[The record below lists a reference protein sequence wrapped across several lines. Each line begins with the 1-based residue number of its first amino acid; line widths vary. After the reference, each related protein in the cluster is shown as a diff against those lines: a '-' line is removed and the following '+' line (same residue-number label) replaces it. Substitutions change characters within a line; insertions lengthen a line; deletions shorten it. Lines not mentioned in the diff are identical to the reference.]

1 MQWHASAI
9 GKIHQVFR
17 FCVDLEKVKFER
29 EGKLTFFLLET
40 LMKNIIKSVPSLVAI
55 SWYSL
60 IIGDFIQLVKIH
72 FSKLP

>member
-17 FCVDLEKVKFER
+17 FCVDLEKVKLEC

-40 LMKNIIKSVPSLVAI
+40 LMKNIIKFVLSLVAI
-55 SWYSL
+55 SWYCL
-60 IIGDFIQLVKIH
+60 IIWDFT
-72 FSKLP
+72 